1 VKTSNKPRIKKVPS
15 GGGFEQNQR
24 LKAFYEGASTGP
36 RMGNKGL
43 RSSGPN
49 SDAESSLTKL
59 RSRSRH
65 AVTNHPLGV
74 TANNAYVDNLV
85 GNGIVANWENKEL
98 QRLWNIWQ
106 TECDADGNLNF
117 PGMEALVA
125 RAEFSD
131 GEVLIRR
138 RWRRPSDGL
147 SVPLQIEIIESD
159 HLPTSLNDIAKGI
172 RLGIQKNFIGQRTH
186 YHLYKY
192 HPSDLPNGSGLNDI
206 HPVPASDIIHY
217 FQVLRP
223 KQDRGIPHLST
234 ILLRLYEID
243 EMQDATLV
251 KQKTAQ
257 LFAWIIKKRQQEWS
271 EEGSGDGETVGDGN
285 DSNVDYDE
293 IVNGEAIKKI
303 KPASINYLDDDE
315 DIEFSSPDGIGP
327 NYVEWIKT
335 ELRTVAKAIGLT
347 YEMLT
352 GDLTGVNY
360 SSIRAGLVEFRRRM
374 ERLQYHLMI
383 FKFCHPV
390 AKWFLEAVWMN
401 RLVDLPEYS
410 TNPHQYLPKWQTP
423 RWDWVDPLKDVMADI
438 LEVRAGFDS
447 RANKNAERGHNSE
460 DITAQLII
468 EQGVKSAEELVLD
481 TNPGK
486 VNKAGTDQ
494 GGMQVLAIE
503 QS

>member
-1 VKTSNKPRIKKVPS
+1 MKASNKPRIKKIPS

-49 SDAESSLTKL
+49 SDAERSLTKL

-65 AVTNHPLGV
+65 AITNHPLGV
-74 TANNAYVDNLV
+74 TAANAYVDNLV
-85 GNGIVANWENKEL
+85 GNGIVAKWENEEL
-98 QRLWNIWQ
+98 QRLWDIWQ
-106 TECDADGNLNF
+106 TECDADGNSNF

-131 GEVLIRR
+131 GETLIRR

-147 SVPLQIEIIESD
+147 SVPLQIEIFESD
-159 HLPTSLNDIAKGI
+159 HLPTSLTDIAKGI

-186 YHLYKY
+186 YHLYKH
-192 HPSDLPNGSGLNDI
+192 HPSDLPNGFGVNETSA
-206 HPVPASDIIHY
+206 VPASDIIHY
-217 FQVLRP
+217 FQPLRP

-257 LFAWIIKKRQQEWS
+257 LFAWIIKKRQQEWNPID
-271 EEGSGDGETVGDGN
+271 EESVDSGN
-285 DSNVDYDE
+285 DSNIDYDE

-303 KPASINYLDDDE
+303 NPASVNYLDDDE

-335 ELRTVAKAIGLT
+335 ELRSVAKAIGLT

-390 AKWFLEAVWMN
+390 AKWFLESVWMN

-410 TNPHQYLPKWQTP
+410 TNQHQYLPKWQTP

-447 RANKNAERGHNSE
+447 RANKNAERGLDSE
-460 DITAQLII
+460 NITEQLMK
-468 EQGVKSAEELVLD
+468 EQGVKTAEELVLD

-494 GGMQVLAIE
+494 GGMQVLAAE

>member
-1 VKTSNKPRIKKVPS
+1 MKASNKPRIKNIPS
-15 GGGFEQNQR
+15 GGGVEQNQR
-24 LKAFYEGASTGP
+24 LKAYYEGASTGS

-49 SDAESSLTKL
+49 SEAERSLETLRK
-59 RSRSRH
+59 RSRY
-65 AVTNHPLGV
+65 AINNHPLGV
-74 TANNAYVDNLV
+74 TSSNAYVDNLV
-85 GNGIVANWENKEL
+85 GNGIVAKWGNDEL
-98 QRLWNIWQ
+98 QRLWNIWIKQ
-106 TECDADGNLNF
+106 CDADGNLNF
-117 PGMEALVA
+117 PGMEALVC
-125 RAEFSD
+125 RTEFGD
-131 GEVLIRR
+131 GETLIRR

-147 SVPLQIEIIESD
+147 AVPLQIEILESD
-159 HLPTSLNDIAKGI
+159 HLPVNLSDIAKGI

-192 HPSDLPNGSGLNDI
+192 HPSDLPGGMSFNETTA
-206 HPVPASDIIHY
+206 VPASDIIHY
-217 FQVLRP
+217 FQPLRP

-257 LFAWIIKKRQQEWS
+257 LFAWIIKKRQQDWDPS
-271 EEGSGDGETVGDGN
+271 DVETVGGN
-285 DSNVDYDE
+285 DSSVDYDE

-303 KPASINYLDDDE
+303 KPASVNYLDDDE
-315 DIEFSSPDGIGP
+315 DISFSSPDGIGP
-327 NYVEWIKT
+327 NYVEWIKS

-360 SSIRAGLVEFRRRM
+360 SSIRAGLVEFRRRI
-374 ERLQYHLMI
+374 ERLQHHLMI

-401 RLVDLPEYS
+401 RLADLPEYNNDPES
-410 TNPHQYLPKWQTP
+410 YLPKWQTP

-447 RANKNAERGHNSE
+447 RANKNAERGLNSE
-460 DITAQLII
+460 DITNQLIL
-468 EQGVKSAEELVLD
+468 EQGVKNADELVLD

-494 GGMQVLAIE
+494 GGMQVLAAE

>member
-390 AKWFLEAVWMN
+390 AKWFLEAAWMN

-494 GGMQVLAIE
+494 GGMQVLAAE

>member
-1 VKTSNKPRIKKVPS
+1 MKSINKPRIKKVPS

-49 SDAESSLTKL
+49 SEAERSLTKL

-85 GNGIVANWENKEL
+85 GNGIVANWENKDL
-98 QRLWNIWQ
+98 QRLWDIWQ

-117 PGMEALVA
+117 PAMEALVA

-159 HLPTSLNDIAKGI
+159 HLPVSLTDIAKGI

-186 YHLYKY
+186 YHLYQH
-192 HPSDLPNGSGLNDI
+192 HPSDLPSGSGLNPI
-206 HPVPASDIIHY
+206 HPVSASDIIHY

-257 LFAWIIKKRQQEWS
+257 LFAWIIKKRQQEWNPI
-271 EEGSGDGETVGDGN
+271 EGEDVDDGN
-285 DSNVDYDE
+285 TSNIDYDE

-303 KPASINYLDDDE
+303 KPASVNYLDDDE

-390 AKWFLEAVWMN
+390 AKWFLEAVWMH
-401 RLVDLPEYS
+401 RLVDLPEYD

-460 DITAQLII
+460 DITAQLMI
-468 EQGVKSAEELVLD
+468 EQGVKTAEELILD
-481 TNPGK
+481 TNPGQ

-494 GGMQVLAIE
+494 GGMQVLAAE